1 MRLSDAGLRR
11 RQPKPVYP
19 NHRPPPW
26 LTEDGPRDRSNRL
39 LDLTI
44 EAFPPIVVA
53 EANSVDVKSWAVVV
67 LVIAQFWTLPESWQF
82 LQTIDSA
89 KRR

>member
-1 MRLSDAGLRR
+1 MRLSDARLRR
-11 RQPKPVYP
+11 HQTKLIYP
-19 NHRPPPW
+19 DHRSSPLPN
-26 LTEDGPRDRSNRL
+26 EDAARDRSNRL